1 MHMRDRQHHNTLGGA
16 LIHGNSAPGIG
27 LPSLPT
33 HMPNVSQ
40 YGAQGIAAG
49 FVAVIVI
56 AYIFQWCVKNYR
68 KATKVGLS
76 INIDEPNS

>member
-1 MHMRDRQHHNTLGGA
+1 
-16 LIHGNSAPGIG
+16 
-27 LPSLPT
+27 
-33 HMPNVSQ
+33 MPNVSQ